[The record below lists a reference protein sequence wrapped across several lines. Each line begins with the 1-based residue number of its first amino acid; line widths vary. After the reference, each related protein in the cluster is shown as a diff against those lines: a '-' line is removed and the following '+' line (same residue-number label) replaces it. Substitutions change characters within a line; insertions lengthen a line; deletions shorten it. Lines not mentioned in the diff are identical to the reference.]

1 MREMKMHESL
11 VDVVD
16 NGDGTF
22 TISRGKLVSLV
33 QGQVFMDIYDDADV
47 DEVESGMEWT
57 ARIAACLAA
66 SLSPHRIT
74 RLRRLRL
81 LRLVRSPDK
90 VVGSVARRPH
100 GVGYLCGRR
109 AFFV

>member
-1 MREMKMHESL
+1 MREMKMHELL

-47 DEVESGMEWT
+47 DEVNSGMDRAYRRVLGRNYES
-57 ARIAACLAA
+57 ARDFAVDQVAAFEA
-66 SLSPHRIT
+66 
-74 RLRRLRL
+74 
-81 LRLVRSPDK
+81 RSF
-90 VVGSVARRPH
+90 A
-100 GVGYLCGRR
+100 
-109 AFFV
+109 

>member
-33 QGQVFMDIYDDADV
+33 QGQVFLDVYDDADV
-47 DEVESGMEWT
+47 DEVESGMDRAYRRVLGSEFESAQDYAIAQVAAFE
-57 ARIAACLAA
+57 AR
-66 SLSPHRIT
+66 SLS
-74 RLRRLRL
+74 
-81 LRLVRSPDK
+81 
-90 VVGSVARRPH
+90 
-100 GVGYLCGRR
+100 
-109 AFFV
+109 

>member
-47 DEVESGMEWT
+47 DEVNSGMDRAYRRVLGRNYES
-57 ARIAACLAA
+57 ARDFAVDQVAAFEARSLA
-66 SLSPHRIT
+66 
-74 RLRRLRL
+74 
-81 LRLVRSPDK
+81 
-90 VVGSVARRPH
+90 
-100 GVGYLCGRR
+100 
-109 AFFV
+109 

>member
-47 DEVESGMEWT
+47 DESESGMDRAYHRVLGRNYES
-57 ARIAACLAA
+57 ARDFAVDQVAAFEARSLA
-66 SLSPHRIT
+66 
-74 RLRRLRL
+74 
-81 LRLVRSPDK
+81 
-90 VVGSVARRPH
+90 
-100 GVGYLCGRR
+100 
-109 AFFV
+109 

>member
-47 DEVESGMEWT
+47 DEDNSSMDRAYRRVLGSEFESAQDYAVAQVAAFE
-57 ARIAACLAA
+57 ARSFA
-66 SLSPHRIT
+66 
-74 RLRRLRL
+74 
-81 LRLVRSPDK
+81 
-90 VVGSVARRPH
+90 
-100 GVGYLCGRR
+100 
-109 AFFV
+109 

>member
-47 DEVESGMEWT
+47 DEVNSGMDRAYRRVLGRNYGS
-57 ARIAACLAA
+57 ARDFAVDQVAAFEA
-66 SLSPHRIT
+66 
-74 RLRRLRL
+74 
-81 LRLVRSPDK
+81 RSF
-90 VVGSVARRPH
+90 A
-100 GVGYLCGRR
+100 
-109 AFFV
+109 